1 MLYPLKF
8 KPLVKERIWGARKL
22 ETLFGKH
29 LPANVPV
36 GESWELSGVQH
47 DVSIVSN
54 GDLKGNS
61 LEELVE
67 IYMGELVGD
76 AVFEK
81 FGTEFPL
88 LIKLIDAADNLSI
101 QVHPDDRL
109 AGERHGAFGKTEMW
123 YVMDHE
129 PGAFLYLGFNQDVTK
144 EKYLEY
150 LSQGQLEQLLNR
162 YTVSK
167 GDTFFIPAGAIHAI
181 GKGLLVAEIQ
191 QTSDVTYRVSDFN
204 RVDSNGHARELHTDL
219 ALDAIDYTQRN
230 NYAVTK
236 QAVDNKA
243 VGIQSC
249 PYFASTLTRVVNT
262 DLKRDYALTDSF
274 VVYMCVEGSVQIQCD
289 NGTSETIKCGETV
302 LIPAIVDE
310 VVLSGNGTLLESY
323 VPTPN
328 C

>member
-22 ETLFGKH
+22 ETLFGKR
-29 LPANVPV
+29 LPANLPV
-36 GESWELSGVQH
+36 GESWELSGVEG
-47 DVSIVSN
+47 DVSVVAN
-54 GDLKGNS
+54 GALKGNS
-61 LEELVE
+61 LDELVE

-81 FGTEFPL
+81 FGNEFPL

-109 AGERHGAFGKTEMW
+109 AAERHGAFGKTEMW
-123 YVMDHE
+123 YVMDNE
-129 PGAFLYLGFNQDVTK
+129 PGAFLYLGFNQTVTK
-144 EKYLEY
+144 EKYLKHLQEDR
-150 LSQGQLEQLLNR
+150 LEELLNR

-191 QTSDVTYRVSDFN
+191 QTSDVTYRVYDFN
-204 RVDSNGHARELHTDL
+204 RVDSNGNARELHTDL
-219 ALDAIDYTQRN
+219 ALDAINYAERHD
-230 NYAVTK
+230 YAVTK

-243 VGIQSC
+243 IGIQSC
-249 PYFASTLTRVVNT
+249 PYFASSLTRVTNAS
-262 DLKRDYALTDSF
+262 LSRDYALTDSF
-274 VVYMCVEGSVQIQCD
+274 IIYICVEGSIQIKCD
-289 NGTSETIKCGETV
+289 NGTQETIKCGETV

-310 VVLSGNGTLLESY
+310 VTLSGNGTILESY
-323 VPTPN
+323 IPTAN
-328 C
+328 